1 MFGLGFTEILLIA
14 IVALLFIG
22 PDKLPQTM
30 RQIAQG
36 IGKAKKMLDDTKSTI
51 ENELR
56 VDDLRQEA
64 LQYRNTIEEGK
75 KELSSFKNIANKE
88 LAEVKETTSLSEPSR
103 SLYSEAE
110 KAQKSTTDVD
120 DYLSD
125 ELFDEADNAFE
136 ELEKSS
142 SKEHKNNEIVKS
154 EQKSNDKDNIQ
165 PSPSTPKVASGFKHL
180 KSEES

>member
-36 IGKAKKMLDDTKSTI
+36 LGKAKRMFDETKSTI

-88 LAEVKETTSLSEPSR
+88 LAEVKESTTSLSEPSR
-103 SLYSEAE
+103 SLYAE
-110 KAQKSTTDVD
+110 PQKAQKTATQAD
-120 DYLSD
+120 DELSD
-125 ELFDEADNAFE
+125 ELFDEADKAFE

-142 SKEHKNNEIVKS
+142 TKVTENSKPENTKQIEP
-154 EQKSNDKDNIQ
+154 E
-165 PSPSTPKVASGFKHL
+165 PSSSAPKVATGFKHL